1 MMNSNFFWIKDE
13 ILESS
18 LQFRAW
24 IEWILQIP
32 QLVMCF
38 IQIIVKSPIDI
49 LSGISK
55 MDSLCKFS
63 VLQKYKESSHV
74 SPIMTSRAETMKI
87 IRENNA
93 TRNSR
98 KARRS
103 SGHSSIDPYDNAAL
117 AALHRT
123 KSGIS
128 IDDKS
133 LSSE

>member
-1 MMNSNFFWIKDE
+1 MNSNFFWIKDAT
-13 ILESS
+13 LEKP

-32 QLVMCF
+32 QLAMCF

-87 IRENNA
+87 IKENNA
-93 TRNSR
+93 TRESR

-117 AALHRT
+117 DALYRR
-123 KSGIS
+123 KSGVS